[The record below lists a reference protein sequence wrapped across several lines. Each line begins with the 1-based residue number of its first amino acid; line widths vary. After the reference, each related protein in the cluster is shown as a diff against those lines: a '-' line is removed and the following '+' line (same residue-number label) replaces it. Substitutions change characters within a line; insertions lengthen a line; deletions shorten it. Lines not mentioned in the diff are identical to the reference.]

1 MKSILLVT
9 VIACFSVSL
18 VGCGKGSTTTNVH
31 TTTTGQQLTDLQ
43 AALDNGVITQAE
55 FDKKRKQILKDGSF
69 E

>member
-1 MKSILLVT
+1 MKPILLVT

-55 FDKKRKQILKDGSF
+55 FDKKRKQILKNG
-69 E
+69 